1 MWLSH
6 VPPGIHEGGKPV
18 ETDQRLE
25 FLHGF
30 TVHWIFQEC
39 NYHKNQAK
47 TVLRLVGKI
56 PRIVLCPRKIVYLQ
70 QRYPRNVNH
79 QNNTFVSISI
89 CSCHIHVNWIQMQVS
104 DLLVGILVSLCQSLY
119 ILKYTLF
126 CIKIIFLLFL
136 LYVIVRSM
144 NVYTWQL
151 YVANLSINLT
161 SE

>member
-1 MWLSH
+1 
-6 VPPGIHEGGKPV
+6 
-18 ETDQRLE
+18 
-25 FLHGF
+25 
-30 TVHWIFQEC
+30 
-39 NYHKNQAK
+39 
-47 TVLRLVGKI
+47 
-56 PRIVLCPRKIVYLQ
+56 
-70 QRYPRNVNH
+70 
-79 QNNTFVSISI
+79 
-89 CSCHIHVNWIQMQVS
+89 MQVS

-119 ILKYTLF
+119 MLKCILF